1 MTVVKFSKFPKE
13 VLGRPLVI
21 LDPWFVQTRYDQ
33 DSFVKIASRRRQLT
47 FGVTLGL
54 RESVLGLPFA
64 KIVLEGEGTI
74 AAVCPSPPS
83 SPLVQP
89 VTAYTDVLP
98 IRMALYLEPD
108 VPDEFGEK
116 VRRLEQ
122 LVVAAKKMRRK
133 GLTIAP
139 EMKAEVEAVLEE
151 LERIR
156 NNAKVFRKLMS
167 GPGYMKVTVLTPNG
181 MTTLSLRVERTSQSV
196 TGFIEGP
203 HLYLHRTIGVVMNP
217 ENAVRLRDAIVRARA
232 EGTGEAQLRVRLI
245 VSRVGNSFAVKPYDN
260 PVSHKGGDDVREQL
274 EFLNRLMGES
284 FIVETAERKVKKG
297 RGSVAFQGLLTIKAA
312 FHPDADNRGH
322 EQISIGEG

>member
-1 MTVVKFSKFPKE
+1 
-13 VLGRPLVI
+13 
-21 LDPWFVQTRYDQ
+21 
-33 DSFVKIASRRRQLT
+33 
-47 FGVTLGL
+47 
-54 RESVLGLPFA
+54 
-64 KIVLEGEGTI
+64 
-74 AAVCPSPPS
+74 
-83 SPLVQP
+83 
-89 VTAYTDVLP
+89 
-98 IRMALYLEPD
+98 
-108 VPDEFGEK
+108 
-116 VRRLEQ
+116 
-122 LVVAAKKMRRK
+122 
-133 GLTIAP
+133 
-139 EMKAEVEAVLEE
+139 
-151 LERIR
+151 
-156 NNAKVFRKLMS
+156 
-167 GPGYMKVTVLTPNG
+167 